1 MASAT
6 TDEFALTRD
15 VENARG
21 DVFRRTY
28 FHGGKDWRTVRFC
41 VAHGHE
47 RLGGVSS

>member
-28 FHGGKDWRTVRFC
+28 FHGGIDWRTVRFC